1 MKTKEELKDAL
12 EDIFFDALTDKS
24 NPPYYTDKVDPEND
38 GRWQW
43 KVYELCADELI
54 KRGYGDVSEYKSEI
68 EQLKAEIR
76 KLNRIIDHLKDNLHN
91 DKQISLDTK
100 QKLDAQA
107 ELADG
112 ARPNAPV
119 EDIIDNIDYWIGGL
133 WVEGYSPSSREVAKA
148 LIEYDLVKTPC
159 PDDAAALEP
168 TKWQLIAE
176 DLEDKLEIAEE
187 KLKQAQDIVKLNVL
201 KPTDDQEEKEVD
213 TYEITTVLFDDF
225 AAKNLDVVDL
235 LADAIDNKY
244 PSMDQKYMIF
254 GKYINRGK
262 NIKGEDNEV

>member
-1 MKTKEELKDAL
+1 MNNIEKIIDILLDDKDLNLSIDQCEQIAELLDENSIGDLQKSKKEINSYA
-12 EDIFFDALTDKS
+12 T
-24 NPPYYTDKVDPEND
+24 
-38 GRWQW
+38 R
-43 KVYELCADELI
+43 
-54 KRGYGDVSEYKSEI
+54 
-68 EQLKAEIR
+68 IR
-76 KLNRIIDHLKDNLHN
+76 KLNRIIDHLKDNLH
-91 DKQISLDTK
+91 DEKQEHLN
-100 QKLDAQA
+100 AQA

-112 ARPNAPV
+112 ARPNAAV
-119 EDIIDNIDYWIGGL
+119 EEIIDNIDYWIGGL

-148 LIEYDLVKTPC
+148 LVEYDLVKTPR

-176 DLEDKLEIAEE
+176 DLEDKLEVAEE

-201 KPTDDQEEKEVD
+201 KPTDNQEEKEVD

-244 PSMDQKYMIF
+244 PQMDQKYMIF

-262 NIKGEDNEV
+262 NTKGEDNEV

>member
-1 MKTKEELKDAL
+1 MNNIEKITDILLDNNDLNLSVDQCEQIAELLDENGIGDLQKSKKE
-12 EDIFFDALTDKS
+12 INS
-24 NPPYYTDKVDPEND
+24 YTT
-38 GRWQW
+38 R
-43 KVYELCADELI
+43 
-54 KRGYGDVSEYKSEI
+54 
-68 EQLKAEIR
+68 IR

-91 DKQISLDTK
+91 DKQRSLDTK
-100 QKLDAQA
+100 VNLNAQA

-112 ARPNAPV
+112 ARPNAAV

-148 LIEYDLVKTPC
+148 LVEYDLVKTPR

-176 DLEDKLEIAEE
+176 DLEDKLENAEE

-262 NIKGEDNEV
+262 NAKGEDNEV

>member
-1 MKTKEELKDAL
+1 MNNIEKIIDILLDNNDLNLSVDQCEQIAELLDENGIGDLQKSKKEINNYA
-12 EDIFFDALTDKS
+12 T
-24 NPPYYTDKVDPEND
+24 
-38 GRWQW
+38 R
-43 KVYELCADELI
+43 
-54 KRGYGDVSEYKSEI
+54 
-68 EQLKAEIR
+68 IR
-76 KLNRIIDHLKDNLHN
+76 KLNRIIDYLKDNLH
-91 DKQISLDTK
+91 DEKQAHLDTK
-100 QKLDAQA
+100 QKLNAQA
-107 ELADG
+107 ELANE
-112 ARPNAPV
+112 ARPNVAV

-148 LIEYDLVKTPC
+148 LIEYDLVVTPR

-176 DLEDKLEIAEE
+176 DLEDKLEVAEE

-201 KPTDDQEEKEVD
+201 KPTDDQEKKEVD

-225 AAKNLDVVDL
+225 AAKNLDVIDL

-262 NIKGEDNEV
+262 NAKGEDNEV

>member
-1 MKTKEELKDAL
+1 MNNIEKIIDILLDDKDLNLSIDQCEQIAELLDENGIGDLQKSKKEINSYA
-12 EDIFFDALTDKS
+12 T
-24 NPPYYTDKVDPEND
+24 
-38 GRWQW
+38 R
-43 KVYELCADELI
+43 
-54 KRGYGDVSEYKSEI
+54 
-68 EQLKAEIR
+68 IR

-91 DKQISLDTK
+91 DKQRSLDTK
-100 QKLDAQA
+100 VNLNAQA
-107 ELADG
+107 ELADE
-112 ARPNAPV
+112 ARPNAAV

-148 LIEYDLVKTPC
+148 LVEYDLVAAPR

-187 KLKQAQDIVKLNVL
+187 KLKQAQDIVKLNIL

-244 PSMDQKYMIF
+244 PQMDQKYMIF

-262 NIKGEDNEV
+262 NAKGEDNEV

>member
-1 MKTKEELKDAL
+1 MNNIEKITDILFDDKDLNLSIDQCEQIAELLDDNNIGDLQESKEE
-12 EDIFFDALTDKS
+12 IRS
-24 NPPYYTDKVDPEND
+24 
-38 GRWQW
+38 
-43 KVYELCADELI
+43 
-54 KRGYGDVSEYKSEI
+54 YKH
-68 EQLKAEIR
+68 
-76 KLNRIIDHLKDNLHN
+76 IIDYFKKNLHGN
-91 DKQISLDTK
+91 
-100 QKLDAQA
+100 LDAQA
-107 ELADG
+107 ELANE
-112 ARPNAPV
+112 ARPNATV

-133 WVEGYSPSSREVAKA
+133 WVEGYSPSSREVAKV
-148 LIEYDLVKTPC
+148 LVELGLVVTPR
-159 PDDAAALEP
+159 PDDAATLEP

-176 DLEDKLEIAEE
+176 DLEDKLENAEE

-201 KPTDDQEEKEVD
+201 KPTNNQEEKEVD

-262 NIKGEDNEV
+262 NAKGEDNEV

>member
-1 MKTKEELKDAL
+1 MNNIEKIIDILLDDKDLNLSVDECEQIAELLDENGIGDLQKSKKEINSYATR
-12 EDIFFDALTDKS
+12 IH
-24 NPPYYTDKVDPEND
+24 
-38 GRWQW
+38 
-43 KVYELCADELI
+43 
-54 KRGYGDVSEYKSEI
+54 
-68 EQLKAEIR
+68 
-76 KLNRIIDHLKDNLHN
+76 KLNRIIDHLKDSLH
-91 DKQISLDTK
+91 DEKQAHLDTK
-100 QKLDAQA
+100 QKLNAQA

-112 ARPNAPV
+112 ARPNATV

-148 LIEYDLVKTPC
+148 LVEYDLVKTPR

-176 DLEDKLEIAEE
+176 DLEDKLEVAEE

-201 KPTDDQEEKEVD
+201 KPTDNQEEKEVD
-213 TYEITTVLFDDF
+213 TYEITTILFDDF

-262 NIKGEDNEV
+262 NAKGEDNEV

>member
-1 MKTKEELKDAL
+1 MNNIEKIIDILLDNNDLNLSVDQCEQIAELLDENGIGDLQRSKKE
-12 EDIFFDALTDKS
+12 INS
-24 NPPYYTDKVDPEND
+24 
-38 GRWQW
+38 
-43 KVYELCADELI
+43 YET
-54 KRGYGDVSEYKSEI
+54 R
-68 EQLKAEIR
+68 IR

-91 DKQISLDTK
+91 EKQAHLDTK
-100 QKLDAQA
+100 QKLNAQA

-112 ARPNAPV
+112 ARPNAAV

-148 LIEYDLVKTPC
+148 LIEYDLVKTPR

-262 NIKGEDNEV
+262 NVKGEDNEV

>member
-1 MKTKEELKDAL
+1 M
-12 EDIFFDALTDKS
+12 
-24 NPPYYTDKVDPEND
+24 
-38 GRWQW
+38 
-43 KVYELCADELI
+43 
-54 KRGYGDVSEYKSEI
+54 
-68 EQLKAEIR
+68 
-76 KLNRIIDHLKDNLHN
+76 
-91 DKQISLDTK
+91 
-100 QKLDAQA
+100 
-107 ELADG
+107 
-112 ARPNAPV
+112 
-119 EDIIDNIDYWIGGL
+119 

-148 LIEYDLVKTPC
+148 LVEYDLVATPR

-176 DLEDKLEIAEE
+176 DLEDKLEVAEE

-201 KPTDDQEEKEVD
+201 KPTDNQEEKEVD

-262 NIKGEDNEV
+262 NAKGEDNEV

>member
-1 MKTKEELKDAL
+1 MNNIEKIIDILLDDKDLNLSIDQCEQIAELLDENGIGDLQKSKKE
-12 EDIFFDALTDKS
+12 I
-24 NPPYYTDKVDPEND
+24 NN
-38 GRWQW
+38 
-43 KVYELCADELI
+43 YET
-54 KRGYGDVSEYKSEI
+54 R
-68 EQLKAEIR
+68 IR

-91 DKQISLDTK
+91 EKQAHLNTK
-100 QKLDAQA
+100 QKLNAQA
-107 ELADG
+107 ELANG
-112 ARPNAPV
+112 ARPNAAV
-119 EDIIDNIDYWIGGL
+119 EEIIDNIDYWIGGL

-148 LIEYDLVKTPC
+148 LAEYDLVKTPR

-176 DLEDKLEIAEE
+176 DLEDKLENAEE

-244 PSMDQKYMIF
+244 PQMDQKYMIF

-262 NIKGEDNEV
+262 NAKGEDNEI

>member
-1 MKTKEELKDAL
+1 MNNIEKIIDILLDDKDLNLSIDQCEQIAELLDENGIGDLQKSKKEINSYA
-12 EDIFFDALTDKS
+12 T
-24 NPPYYTDKVDPEND
+24 
-38 GRWQW
+38 R
-43 KVYELCADELI
+43 
-54 KRGYGDVSEYKSEI
+54 
-68 EQLKAEIR
+68 IR

-91 DKQISLDTK
+91 DKQRSLDTK
-100 QKLDAQA
+100 VNLNAQA
-107 ELADG
+107 ELADE
-112 ARPNAPV
+112 ARPNATV

-148 LIEYDLVKTPC
+148 LIEYDLVKTSR

-176 DLEDKLEIAEE
+176 DLEEQLEVAQE

-225 AAKNLDVVDL
+225 AAENLDVVDL

-244 PSMDQKYMIF
+244 PQMDQKYMIF

-262 NIKGEDNEV
+262 NVKGEDNEV

>member
-1 MKTKEELKDAL
+1 MNNIEKIIDILLDNNDLNLSVDQCEQIAELLDENGIGDLQKSKKE
-12 EDIFFDALTDKS
+12 INSYMT
-24 NPPYYTDKVDPEND
+24 
-38 GRWQW
+38 R
-43 KVYELCADELI
+43 
-54 KRGYGDVSEYKSEI
+54 
-68 EQLKAEIR
+68 IR
-76 KLNRIIDHLKDNLHN
+76 KLNRIIDHLKDNLH
-91 DKQISLDTK
+91 DEKQAHFDTK
-100 QKLDAQA
+100 QKLNAQA

-112 ARPNAPV
+112 ARPNAAV

-148 LIEYDLVKTPC
+148 LVEYDLVKTPR

-176 DLEDKLEIAEE
+176 DLEDKLEVAEE

-201 KPTDDQEEKEVD
+201 KPTDNQEEKEVD

-244 PSMDQKYMIF
+244 PQMDQKYMIF

-262 NIKGEDNEV
+262 NAKGEDNEV

>member
-1 MKTKEELKDAL
+1 MNNIEKIIDILLDDKDLNLSIDQCEQIAELLDENGIGDLQKSKKE
-12 EDIFFDALTDKS
+12 INS
-24 NPPYYTDKVDPEND
+24 
-38 GRWQW
+38 
-43 KVYELCADELI
+43 YET
-54 KRGYGDVSEYKSEI
+54 R
-68 EQLKAEIR
+68 IR
-76 KLNRIIDHLKDNLHN
+76 KLNRIIDHLKDDLH
-91 DKQISLDTK
+91 DEKQAHLDTK
-100 QKLDAQA
+100 VKLDAQA
-107 ELADG
+107 ELAGG
-112 ARPNAPV
+112 ARPNAAV

-133 WVEGYSPSSREVAKA
+133 WVKGYSPSSREVAKA
-148 LIEYDLVKTPC
+148 LIEYDLVKTPR

-176 DLEDKLEIAEE
+176 DLEDKLEVAEE

-262 NIKGEDNEV
+262 NAKGEDNEV

>member
-1 MKTKEELKDAL
+1 MNNIEKIIDILLDDKDLNLSIDQCEQIAELLDENGIGDLQKSKKEINNYA
-12 EDIFFDALTDKS
+12 T
-24 NPPYYTDKVDPEND
+24 
-38 GRWQW
+38 R
-43 KVYELCADELI
+43 
-54 KRGYGDVSEYKSEI
+54 
-68 EQLKAEIR
+68 IR

-91 DKQISLDTK
+91 EKQAHFDTK
-100 QKLDAQA
+100 LKLNAQA

-112 ARPNAPV
+112 ARPNAAV

-148 LIEYDLVKTPC
+148 LIEYELVKTLR

-176 DLEDKLEIAEE
+176 DLEDKLENAEE

-201 KPTDDQEEKEVD
+201 KPTGDQEEKEVD

-225 AAKNLDVVDL
+225 AAKNLDVIEL

-244 PSMDQKYMIF
+244 PQMDQKYMIF

-262 NIKGEDNEV
+262 NAKGEDNEV

>member
-1 MKTKEELKDAL
+1 MNNIEKIIDILLDNNDLNLSIDQCEQIAELLDENGIGDLQKSKKEINSYA
-12 EDIFFDALTDKS
+12 T
-24 NPPYYTDKVDPEND
+24 
-38 GRWQW
+38 R
-43 KVYELCADELI
+43 
-54 KRGYGDVSEYKSEI
+54 
-68 EQLKAEIR
+68 IR
-76 KLNRIIDHLKDNLHN
+76 KLNRIIDHLKDNLH
-91 DKQISLDTK
+91 DEKQAHFDTK
-100 QKLDAQA
+100 QKLNAQA

-112 ARPNAPV
+112 ARPNAAV

-148 LIEYDLVKTPC
+148 LVEYDLVKTPR

-176 DLEDKLEIAEE
+176 DLEDKLEVAEE

-201 KPTDDQEEKEVD
+201 KPTDNQEEKEVD

-262 NIKGEDNEV
+262 NVKGEDNEV

>member
-1 MKTKEELKDAL
+1 MNNIEKIIDILLDDKDLNLSVDQCEQIAELLDENGIGDLQKSKKEINSYA
-12 EDIFFDALTDKS
+12 T
-24 NPPYYTDKVDPEND
+24 
-38 GRWQW
+38 R
-43 KVYELCADELI
+43 
-54 KRGYGDVSEYKSEI
+54 
-68 EQLKAEIR
+68 IR
-76 KLNRIIDHLKDNLHN
+76 KLNRIIDHLKDNLYN
-91 DKQISLDTK
+91 NKQTS
-100 QKLDAQA
+100 LDAQA
-107 ELADG
+107 ELADE
-112 ARPNAPV
+112 ARPNAAV
-119 EDIIDNIDYWIGGL
+119 EEIIDNIDYWIGGL

-148 LIEYDLVKTPC
+148 LIEYDLVKTPR

-176 DLEDKLEIAEE
+176 DLEDKLEVAEE

-201 KPTDDQEEKEVD
+201 KPTDNQEEKEVD

-254 GKYINRGK
+254 GKYVNRGK
-262 NIKGEDNEV
+262 NAKGEHNEV

>member
-1 MKTKEELKDAL
+1 MNNIEKIIDILLDDKDLNLSIDQCEQIAELLDENGIGDLQKSKKE
-12 EDIFFDALTDKS
+12 I
-24 NPPYYTDKVDPEND
+24 NN
-38 GRWQW
+38 
-43 KVYELCADELI
+43 YET
-54 KRGYGDVSEYKSEI
+54 R
-68 EQLKAEIR
+68 IR
-76 KLNRIIDHLKDNLHN
+76 KLNRIIDYLKDNLH
-91 DKQISLDTK
+91 DEKQAHLDTK
-100 QKLDAQA
+100 QKLNAQA
-107 ELADG
+107 ELANG
-112 ARPNAPV
+112 ARPNATV
-119 EDIIDNIDYWIGGL
+119 EEIIDNIDYWIGGL

-148 LIEYDLVKTPC
+148 LVEYELVKTPR

-254 GKYINRGK
+254 GKYTNRGK
-262 NIKGEDNEV
+262 NAKGEDNEV

>member
-1 MKTKEELKDAL
+1 MNNIEKIIDILLDDKDLNLSIDQCEQIAELLDENGIGDLQKSKKEINSYA
-12 EDIFFDALTDKS
+12 T
-24 NPPYYTDKVDPEND
+24 
-38 GRWQW
+38 R
-43 KVYELCADELI
+43 
-54 KRGYGDVSEYKSEI
+54 
-68 EQLKAEIR
+68 IR

-91 DKQISLDTK
+91 DKQTSLDTK
-100 QKLDAQA
+100 LKLNAQA
-107 ELADG
+107 ELADE
-112 ARPNAPV
+112 ARPNATV

-148 LIEYDLVKTPC
+148 LVEYDLVKTPR

-201 KPTDDQEEKEVD
+201 KSTDNQEEKEVD

-262 NIKGEDNEV
+262 NAKGEDNEV

>member
-1 MKTKEELKDAL
+1 MNNIEKIIDILLDDKDLNLSIDQCEQIAELLDDNGIGDLQKLKKE
-12 EDIFFDALTDKS
+12 INSYVT
-24 NPPYYTDKVDPEND
+24 
-38 GRWQW
+38 R
-43 KVYELCADELI
+43 
-54 KRGYGDVSEYKSEI
+54 
-68 EQLKAEIR
+68 IR
-76 KLNRIIDHLKDNLHN
+76 KLNRIIDHLKDSLH
-91 DKQISLDTK
+91 DEKQAHFNTK
-100 QKLDAQA
+100 QKLNAQA

-112 ARPNAPV
+112 ARPNAAV

-159 PDDAAALEP
+159 PDDAAALES

-176 DLEDKLEIAEE
+176 DLEDKLENAEE

-201 KPTDDQEEKEVD
+201 KPTDNQEEKEVD

-225 AAKNLDVVDL
+225 TAKNLDVIDL

-262 NIKGEDNEV
+262 NVKGEDNEV

>member
-1 MKTKEELKDAL
+1 MNNIEKIIDILLDDKDLNLSVDQCEQIAELLDENGIGDLQKSKKEINSYA
-12 EDIFFDALTDKS
+12 T
-24 NPPYYTDKVDPEND
+24 
-38 GRWQW
+38 R
-43 KVYELCADELI
+43 
-54 KRGYGDVSEYKSEI
+54 
-68 EQLKAEIR
+68 IR

-91 DKQISLDTK
+91 DKQTSLDTK
-100 QKLDAQA
+100 VNLNAQA

-112 ARPNAPV
+112 ARPNVAV

-148 LIEYDLVKTPC
+148 LIEYDLVKTPR

-176 DLEDKLEIAEE
+176 DLEDKLEVAEE

-201 KPTDDQEEKEVD
+201 KPTDNQEEKEVD

-262 NIKGEDNEV
+262 NAKGEDNEV

>member
-1 MKTKEELKDAL
+1 MNNIEKIIDILLDDKDLNLSVDQCEQIAELLDENGIGDLQKSKKEINSYA
-12 EDIFFDALTDKS
+12 T
-24 NPPYYTDKVDPEND
+24 
-38 GRWQW
+38 R
-43 KVYELCADELI
+43 
-54 KRGYGDVSEYKSEI
+54 
-68 EQLKAEIR
+68 IR

-91 DKQISLDTK
+91 NKQKSLDTK
-100 QKLDAQA
+100 QKLNAQA
-107 ELADG
+107 ELADE
-112 ARPNAPV
+112 ARPNAAV

-148 LIEYDLVKTPC
+148 LIEYDLIKMPR

-168 TKWQLIAE
+168 TKWQFIAE
-176 DLEDKLEIAEE
+176 NLEDKLEIAEE

-201 KPTDDQEEKEVD
+201 KPTDNQEEKEVD

-225 AAKNLDVVDL
+225 AAKNLDVIDL

-254 GKYINRGK
+254 GKYINRGE
-262 NIKGEDNEV
+262 NAKGEDNEV

>member
-1 MKTKEELKDAL
+1 MNNIEKIIDILLDDKDLNLSIDQCEQIAELLDENGIGDLQKSKKEINSYA
-12 EDIFFDALTDKS
+12 T
-24 NPPYYTDKVDPEND
+24 
-38 GRWQW
+38 R
-43 KVYELCADELI
+43 
-54 KRGYGDVSEYKSEI
+54 
-68 EQLKAEIR
+68 IR
-76 KLNRIIDHLKDNLHN
+76 KLNRIIDRLKDNLHN
-91 DKQISLDTK
+91 EKQAHLDTK
-100 QKLDAQA
+100 VNLNAQA

-112 ARPNAPV
+112 ARPNAAV

-148 LIEYDLVKTPC
+148 LVEYDLVKTPR

-201 KPTDDQEEKEVD
+201 KPTDNQEEKEVD

-225 AAKNLDVVDL
+225 AAKNLDVIDL

-262 NIKGEDNEV
+262 NAKGEDNEV

>member
-1 MKTKEELKDAL
+1 MNNIEKIIDILLDDKDLNLSVDQCEQIAELLDENGIGDLQKSKKEINSYA
-12 EDIFFDALTDKS
+12 T
-24 NPPYYTDKVDPEND
+24 
-38 GRWQW
+38 R
-43 KVYELCADELI
+43 
-54 KRGYGDVSEYKSEI
+54 
-68 EQLKAEIR
+68 IR

-91 DKQISLDTK
+91 DKQTSLDAK
-100 QKLDAQA
+100 QKLNAQA
-107 ELADG
+107 ELADE
-112 ARPNAPV
+112 ARPNATV

-148 LIEYDLVKTPC
+148 LIEYDLVKTPR

-262 NIKGEDNEV
+262 NAKGEDNEI

>member
-1 MKTKEELKDAL
+1 MNNIEKIIDILLDDKDLNLSVDQCEQIAELLDDNGIGDLQKSKKE
-12 EDIFFDALTDKS
+12 INS
-24 NPPYYTDKVDPEND
+24 
-38 GRWQW
+38 
-43 KVYELCADELI
+43 YET
-54 KRGYGDVSEYKSEI
+54 R
-68 EQLKAEIR
+68 IR
-76 KLNRIIDHLKDNLHN
+76 KLNRIIDHLKDNLH
-91 DKQISLDTK
+91 DEKQAHLDTK
-100 QKLDAQA
+100 LKLNAQA
-107 ELADG
+107 ELADE
-112 ARPNAPV
+112 ARPNATV

-148 LIEYDLVKTPC
+148 LVKYDLVKTPR
-159 PDDAAALEP
+159 PNDAAALEP

-176 DLEDKLEIAEE
+176 DLEDKLEVAEE

-201 KPTDDQEEKEVD
+201 KPTDNQEEKEVD

-225 AAKNLDVVDL
+225 ATKNLDVVDL

-262 NIKGEDNEV
+262 NAKGEDNEV

>member
-1 MKTKEELKDAL
+1 MNNIEKIIDILLDNNDLNLSVDQCEQIAELLDENGIGDLQKSKKE
-12 EDIFFDALTDKS
+12 INSYMT
-24 NPPYYTDKVDPEND
+24 
-38 GRWQW
+38 R
-43 KVYELCADELI
+43 
-54 KRGYGDVSEYKSEI
+54 
-68 EQLKAEIR
+68 IR
-76 KLNRIIDHLKDNLHN
+76 KLNRIIDHLKDNLH
-91 DKQISLDTK
+91 DEKQAHFDTK
-100 QKLDAQA
+100 QKLNAQA

-112 ARPNAPV
+112 ARPNAAV
-119 EDIIDNIDYWIGGL
+119 ENIIDNIDYWIGGL

-148 LIEYDLVKTPC
+148 LVEYDLVKTPR

-176 DLEDKLEIAEE
+176 DLEDKLEVAEE

-201 KPTDDQEEKEVD
+201 KPTDNQEEKEVD

-262 NIKGEDNEV
+262 NAKGEDNEV

>member
-1 MKTKEELKDAL
+1 MNNIEKIIDILLDDKDLNLSVDQCEQIAELLDENGIGDLQKSKKEINSYATRL
-12 EDIFFDALTDKS
+12 
-24 NPPYYTDKVDPEND
+24 
-38 GRWQW
+38 
-43 KVYELCADELI
+43 
-54 KRGYGDVSEYKSEI
+54 
-68 EQLKAEIR
+68 R
-76 KLNRIIDHLKDNLHN
+76 KLNRIIDHLKDNLYN
-91 DKQISLDTK
+91 DKQTSLDTK
-100 QKLDAQA
+100 VNLNAQA

-112 ARPNAPV
+112 ARPNAAV
-119 EDIIDNIDYWIGGL
+119 EDIIDNIDYWIGSL

-148 LIEYDLVKTPC
+148 LVEYDLVKTPR

-176 DLEDKLEIAEE
+176 DLEDKLEVAEE

-201 KPTDDQEEKEVD
+201 KPTDDQEGKEVD

-244 PSMDQKYMIF
+244 PQMDQKYMIF

-262 NIKGEDNEV
+262 NIKGEHNEV

>member
-1 MKTKEELKDAL
+1 MNNIEKIIDILFDDKDLNLSIDQCEQIAELLDENGIGDLQKSKKE
-12 EDIFFDALTDKS
+12 INSYMT
-24 NPPYYTDKVDPEND
+24 
-38 GRWQW
+38 R
-43 KVYELCADELI
+43 
-54 KRGYGDVSEYKSEI
+54 
-68 EQLKAEIR
+68 IR
-76 KLNRIIDHLKDNLHN
+76 KLNRIIDHLKDNLH
-91 DKQISLDTK
+91 DEKQAHLDTK
-100 QKLDAQA
+100 QKLNAQA
-107 ELADG
+107 ELANE
-112 ARPNAPV
+112 ARPNVAV

-148 LIEYDLVKTPC
+148 LVEYDLVKTPR

-225 AAKNLDVVDL
+225 AAKNLDVIDL

-244 PSMDQKYMIF
+244 PSMDQKYMMF

-262 NIKGEDNEV
+262 NAKGEDNEV

>member
-1 MKTKEELKDAL
+1 MNNIEKIIDILLDNNDLNLSVDQCEQIAELLDENGIGDLQKSKKEINSYA
-12 EDIFFDALTDKS
+12 T
-24 NPPYYTDKVDPEND
+24 
-38 GRWQW
+38 R
-43 KVYELCADELI
+43 
-54 KRGYGDVSEYKSEI
+54 
-68 EQLKAEIR
+68 IR
-76 KLNRIIDHLKDNLHN
+76 KLNRIIDRLKDNLH
-91 DKQISLDTK
+91 DEKQAHLNTK
-100 QKLDAQA
+100 QKLNAQA

-112 ARPNAPV
+112 ARPNAAV
-119 EDIIDNIDYWIGGL
+119 EEIIDNIDYWIGGL
-133 WVEGYSPSSREVAKA
+133 WVEGYSPSSREAAKA
-148 LIEYDLVKTPC
+148 LVEYDLVKTPRS
-159 PDDAAALEP
+159 DDAAALKS

-187 KLKQAQDIVKLNVL
+187 ELKQAQDIVKLNVL

-262 NIKGEDNEV
+262 NAKGEDNEV

>member
-1 MKTKEELKDAL
+1 MNNIEKIIDILLDNNDLNLSVDQCEQIAELLDENGIGDLQRSKKE
-12 EDIFFDALTDKS
+12 INS
-24 NPPYYTDKVDPEND
+24 
-38 GRWQW
+38 
-43 KVYELCADELI
+43 YET
-54 KRGYGDVSEYKSEI
+54 R
-68 EQLKAEIR
+68 IR

-91 DKQISLDTK
+91 EKQVHLDTK
-100 QKLDAQA
+100 QKLNAQA

-112 ARPNAPV
+112 ARPNAAV

-148 LIEYDLVKTPC
+148 LIEYDLVKTPR

-262 NIKGEDNEV
+262 NAKGEHNEV

>member
-1 MKTKEELKDAL
+1 MNNIEKIIDILLDDKDLNLSVDQCEQIAELLDENGIGDLQKSKKE
-12 EDIFFDALTDKS
+12 INS
-24 NPPYYTDKVDPEND
+24 
-38 GRWQW
+38 
-43 KVYELCADELI
+43 YET
-54 KRGYGDVSEYKSEI
+54 R
-68 EQLKAEIR
+68 IR

-91 DKQISLDTK
+91 NKQISLDTK
-100 QKLDAQA
+100 VNLNAQA

-112 ARPNAPV
+112 ARPNAAV

-133 WVEGYSPSSREVAKA
+133 WVKGYSPSSREVAKA
-148 LIEYDLVKTPC
+148 LIEYDLVKTPR

-168 TKWQLIAE
+168 TK
-176 DLEDKLEIAEE
+176 DKLENAEE
-187 KLKQAQDIVKLNVL
+187 KLKQAQDVL
-201 KPTDDQEEKEVD
+201 KPTDGQEEKEVD

-262 NIKGEDNEV
+262 NAKGEDNEV

>member
-1 MKTKEELKDAL
+1 MNNIEKITDILLDNNDLNLSVDQCEQIAELLDENGIGDLQKSKKEINSYA
-12 EDIFFDALTDKS
+12 T
-24 NPPYYTDKVDPEND
+24 
-38 GRWQW
+38 R
-43 KVYELCADELI
+43 
-54 KRGYGDVSEYKSEI
+54 
-68 EQLKAEIR
+68 IR

-91 DKQISLDTK
+91 DKQTSLDTK
-100 QKLDAQA
+100 QKLNAQA

-112 ARPNAPV
+112 ARPNAAV

-148 LIEYDLVKTPC
+148 LIEYDLVKTPR
-159 PDDAAALEP
+159 PNDAAALEP

-262 NIKGEDNEV
+262 NVKGEDNEV

>member
-1 MKTKEELKDAL
+1 MNNIEKIIDILLDDKDLNLSIDQCEQIAELLDENSIGDLQKSKKEINSYA
-12 EDIFFDALTDKS
+12 T
-24 NPPYYTDKVDPEND
+24 
-38 GRWQW
+38 R
-43 KVYELCADELI
+43 
-54 KRGYGDVSEYKSEI
+54 
-68 EQLKAEIR
+68 IR
-76 KLNRIIDHLKDNLHN
+76 KLNRIIDRLKDNLHN
-91 DKQISLDTK
+91 EKQAHLDTK
-100 QKLDAQA
+100 VNLNAQA

-112 ARPNAPV
+112 ARPNATV

-148 LIEYDLVKTPC
+148 LVEYDLVKTPR

-201 KPTDDQEEKEVD
+201 KPTDDQEEKEID

-262 NIKGEDNEV
+262 NAKGEDNEV

>member
-1 MKTKEELKDAL
+1 MNNIEKIIDILLDDKDLNLSIDQCEQIAELLDENEIGDLQKSKKE
-12 EDIFFDALTDKS
+12 INSYMT
-24 NPPYYTDKVDPEND
+24 
-38 GRWQW
+38 R
-43 KVYELCADELI
+43 
-54 KRGYGDVSEYKSEI
+54 
-68 EQLKAEIR
+68 IR
-76 KLNRIIDHLKDNLHN
+76 KLNRIIDHLKDNLH
-91 DKQISLDTK
+91 DKKQAHLDTK
-100 QKLDAQA
+100 QKLNAQA

-112 ARPNAPV
+112 ARPNATV

-148 LIEYDLVKTPC
+148 LVEYDLVATPR

-176 DLEDKLEIAEE
+176 NLEEQLENAEE

-201 KPTDDQEEKEVD
+201 KPTDNQEEKEVD

-262 NIKGEDNEV
+262 NAKGEDNEV

>member
-1 MKTKEELKDAL
+1 MNNIEKIIDILLDDKDLNLSVDQCEQIAELLDDNGIGDLQKSKKE
-12 EDIFFDALTDKS
+12 INS
-24 NPPYYTDKVDPEND
+24 
-38 GRWQW
+38 
-43 KVYELCADELI
+43 YET
-54 KRGYGDVSEYKSEI
+54 R
-68 EQLKAEIR
+68 IR

-91 DKQISLDTK
+91 EKQAHLDTK
-100 QKLDAQA
+100 VNLNAQA
-107 ELADG
+107 ELADE
-112 ARPNAPV
+112 ARPNAAV
-119 EDIIDNIDYWIGGL
+119 GAANLEEAIDNIDYWIGGL

-148 LIEYDLVKTPC
+148 LVEYELVKTPR
-159 PDDAAALEP
+159 PDDTAALEP

-201 KPTDDQEEKEVD
+201 KPTDNQEEKEVD

-262 NIKGEDNEV
+262 NAKGEDNEV